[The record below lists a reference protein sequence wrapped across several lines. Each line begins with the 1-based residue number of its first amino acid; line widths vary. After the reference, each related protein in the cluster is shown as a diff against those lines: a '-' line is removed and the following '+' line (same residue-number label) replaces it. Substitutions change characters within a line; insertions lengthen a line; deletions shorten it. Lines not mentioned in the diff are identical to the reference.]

1 MKKPTKLSV
10 LATVKLGVSI
20 ALLAFLNARAG
31 SQACTNPQ
39 KLVPAT
45 TSNSFPLA
53 PAADI
58 ALPTPIAST
67 PNVAPAADNPSLLD
81 ERRRFALGMIETGND
96 DHEIGGLGEV
106 SRYQI
111 MPSVWRHYSSSLR
124 YHDPETSTEVA
135 QQLWSS
141 LHDGFKQ
148 QTHREPTDFD
158 MYVLWNTRYGYYA
171 HHGFNPASLDP
182 IVREHAQRFVN
193 LIQRGENG
201 MVGKD

>member
-1 MKKPTKLSV
+1 MKKPIKLSV
-10 LATVKLGVSI
+10 LATVTLGVSI

-31 SQACTNPQ
+31 SLASTNPQ
-39 KLVPAT
+39 ELAPAT

-58 ALPTPIAST
+58 ALPTPIAGT
-67 PNVAPAADNPSLLD
+67 QNVAPAADNPSLLD

-111 MPSVWRHYSSSLR
+111 MPSVWQHYSSSRR

-135 QQLWSS
+135 QKHWSA
-141 LHDGFKQ
+141 LHDCFKQ

-171 HHGFNPASLDP
+171 HHGFKPASLDSV
-182 IVREHAQRFVN
+182 VREHAQRFVN
-193 LIQRGENG
+193 LIQRG
-201 MVGKD
+201 MS

>member
-1 MKKPTKLSV
+1 MKKTIHLSV
-10 LATVKLGVSI
+10 LATVALGVSI

-31 SQACTNPQ
+31 SMAGTNPQ
-39 KLVPAT
+39 KLAPAT
-45 TSNSFPLA
+45 TFNPFPPS

-58 ALPTPIAST
+58 ALPTPIVSIQ
-67 PNVAPAADNPSLLD
+67 NVAPAADNPSLLD

-111 MPSVWRHYSSSLR
+111 MPSVWRHYSNSRR
-124 YHDPETSTEVA
+124 YHDPGTSTEVA
-135 QQLWSS
+135 QQLWST

-171 HHGFNPASLDP
+171 HHGFKPASLDP
-182 IVREHAQRFVN
+182 VVREHAQRFVN
-193 LIQRGENG
+193 LIQRGTS
-201 MVGKD
+201 